1 MIFID
6 RSIPRGVA
14 RALQAVR
21 DDVIWLE
28 DRFPHD
34 VKDPVWLR
42 EAGTNDWLV
51 ISRDNRIRT
60 RPGERR
66 TIIENGVG
74 CFCLTQKQP
83 LTRWEYLKL
92 LAATLDEMEVLFA
105 ATPRPFIFGVS
116 RSGHFTRL
124 A

>member
-28 DRFPHD
+28 DRFPHH
-34 VKDPVWLR
+34 VTDPVWLR
-42 EAGTNDWLV
+42 EAGVSDWLV
-51 ISRDNRIRT
+51 ISRDKRIRT

-92 LAATLDEMEVLFA
+92 LAATLDEMEALFA
-105 ATPRPFIFGVS
+105 ATPRPFIF
-116 RSGHFTRL
+116 